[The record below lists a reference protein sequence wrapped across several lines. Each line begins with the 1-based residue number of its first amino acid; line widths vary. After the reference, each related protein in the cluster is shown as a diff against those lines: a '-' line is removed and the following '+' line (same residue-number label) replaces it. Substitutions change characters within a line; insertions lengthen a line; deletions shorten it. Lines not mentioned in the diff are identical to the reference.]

1 MKKHKRELSDKE
13 IDIIITERD
22 FYKKILQSIPAVI
35 HVNNLSTELV
45 EWVNDAG
52 ERISGYTREE
62 IVNNPNF
69 LPNVIVEEDLEWI
82 AESIIDYK
90 KDNGV
95 SSYVY
100 SMRNADGTLSNY
112 HGIGVVF
119 ERDENGIPLK
129 NLAIDIDVT
138 HEIRNYI
145 QLKRQFESLTKKL
158 NSDKLDKL
166 TKIEV
171 EVIKNI
177 CKGKTVDEIS
187 KDLKRSYHTIDNH
200 KRNIFKKLLINKTSQ
215 LIYFAKEVGL
225 I

>member
-145 QLKRQFESLTKKL
+145 QLKRQFENLTKKL

-187 KDLKRSYHTIDNH
+187 KDLKRSYHIIDNH

>member
-145 QLKRQFESLTKKL
+145 QLKRQFENLTKKL

>member
-1 MKKHKRELSDKE
+1 MKKHTVKLSDKE
-13 IDIIITERD
+13 IDSVIAERD
-22 FYKKILQSIPAVI
+22 FYKKILNSIPAVI
-35 HVNNLSTELV
+35 HVNNLSTKMV

-90 KDNGV
+90 RDNGV
-95 SSYVY
+95 GSYVY

-112 HGIGVVF
+112 HAIGVVF
-119 ERDENGIPLK
+119 ERDENGAPLK

-145 QLKRQFESLTKKL
+145 QLKRQFENLSKKL
-158 NSDKLDKL
+158 NSEKLGKL
-166 TKIEV
+166 SKVEI
-171 EVIKNI
+171 EVIKII
-177 CKGKTVDEIS
+177 CKGKTVRETARIMG
-187 KDLKRSYHTIDNH
+187 RSYYTVDNH
-200 KRNIFKKLLINKTSQ
+200 KRNIFKKIRINKIGQ
-215 LIYFAKEVGL
+215 LISFAKEVEL
-225 I
+225 F

>member
-112 HGIGVVF
+112 HGIAVGFNRV
-119 ERDENGIPLK
+119 
-129 NLAIDIDVT
+129 
-138 HEIRNYI
+138 
-145 QLKRQFESLTKKL
+145 
-158 NSDKLDKL
+158 
-166 TKIEV
+166 
-171 EVIKNI
+171 
-177 CKGKTVDEIS
+177 
-187 KDLKRSYHTIDNH
+187 
-200 KRNIFKKLLINKTSQ
+200 KRNAQGFGNLFTILTFC
-215 LIYFAKEVGL
+215 
-225 I
+225 